1 MFRMIAAVGA
11 GGVIGKD
18 GKIPWDLPEDRQ
30 MFKELT
36 MGGTLIVGRK
46 TFESIGGPLPG
57 RDMIVVTSQGTE
69 FLNKLKEKFAADA
82 IGAAGTIG
90 SAVGGQGSILA
101 AKDFKQALRM
111 AGDTE
116 AFFCGGER
124 IYEEGLKY
132 AEVLYLT
139 KVELNVDGDAF
150 FPADYEE
157 RFTMIDRTRLSANC
171 TLLTYV
177 KK

>member
-18 GKIPWDLPEDRQ
+18 GKIPWDLPEDRR

-57 RDMIVVTSQGTE
+57 RDMIVVTSQGNE
-69 FLNKLKEKFAADA
+69 LLSKLKEKFASDA

-90 SAVGGQGSILA
+90 TAPGGQGTIRA

-111 AGDTE
+111 SGDDE

-124 IYEEGLKY
+124 IYAEGLRY

-139 KVELNVDGDAF
+139 KVELSVDGDAF
-150 FPADYEE
+150 FPKDFEQY
-157 RFTMIDRTRLSANC
+157 FTMIDRTRLSANC

>member
-1 MFRMIAAVGA
+1 MFKMIAAVGA

-18 GKIPWDLPEDRQ
+18 GRIPWDMPEDRQ

-46 TFESIGGPLPG
+46 TFESIGGALPG
-57 RDMIVVTSQGTE
+57 REMIVVTSHGDE
-69 FLNKLKEKFAADA
+69 VLKKVK
-82 IGAAGTIG
+82 T
-90 SAVGGQGSILA
+90 GSIRI
-101 AKDFKQALRM
+101 AKDLKQAIRM
-111 AGDTE
+111 SGENE

-124 IYEEGLKY
+124 IYAEGLRY

-139 KVELNVDGDAF
+139 KVELDVEGDAF
-150 FPADYEE
+150 FPADYEKN
-157 RFTMIDRTRLSANC
+157 FTMIDRTRLSANC

-177 KK
+177 RK